1 VRDVG
6 LSLGYKLNPRSVIGV
21 GIAYKFA
28 LGESWKNIDWTHEGV
43 GLRSFIDWR
52 MTEAGGKLFKGLWL
66 TGGFEMNYWSRIAGN
81 ATWKELAWQKSGLM
95 GVTKTLKFKRKEGK
109 VQVLYDFMQ
118 KNTNRIY
125 IRFGYKI

>member
-1 VRDVG
+1 
-6 LSLGYKLNPRSVIGV
+6 
-21 GIAYKFA
+21 
-28 LGESWKNIDWTHEGV
+28 
-43 GLRSFIDWR
+43 
-52 MTEAGGKLFKGLWL
+52 LWL